1 MLWKAVKD
9 TLEIAGHDIA
19 ALEQDLVLNCK
30 EEEEDHMAKPPRG
43 VVGYA
48 S

>member
-1 MLWKAVKD
+1 
-9 TLEIAGHDIA
+9 LEIAGHDIA

-30 EEEEDHMAKPPRG
+30 EEEEEDHMAKPPRG